1 MRHGFLMRSVGRLLQ
16 TDEKPVA
23 VALMWTR
30 HRWMMP
36 YTAAVSVAVIFLATA
51 GGVEFWST
59 RLGIGAA
66 GAIVA
71 ATATTNYSVLA
82 RTTRGLLLCRAG
94 RVRQVATV
102 IVERLPEG
110 TPISRTGGNL
120 ITGEWDVGDRS
131 YSVPRRHE
139 RAMEQ
144 IVRP

>member
-1 MRHGFLMRSVGRLLQ
+1 
-16 TDEKPVA
+16 
-23 VALMWTR
+23 
-30 HRWMMP
+30 
-36 YTAAVSVAVIFLATA
+36 VIFLATA

-94 RVRQVATV
+94 RVRQVATA